1 MLATPVA
8 SSDDAASTKTGWK
21 MTVTHTSAF
30 SLKATKLPDEFDTDT
45 MAEVR
50 TDLADNGVS
59 TPDGDDQSELAA
71 IVADARAHG
80 IDLSIVV
87 MHGNPGHDSELRD
100 LATEVAGFQ
109 HGTIAVFSD
118 DWIGTTSD
126 SISRVRLEWAEDTA
140 KFKGGDSEEAAQ
152 ILVHRLEQ
160 TPSVS
165 WTEITSVL
173 LAGLVLVIGGLYWVK
188 ARRRDDTTAADTAPV
203 PDAPAPA
210 EDSGVPSRIADE
222 AVREP
227 ASR

>member
-1 MLATPVA
+1 MTSIGFPVA
-8 SSDDAASTKTGWK
+8 SPIDAASTKTGWK

-30 SLKATKLPDEFDTDT
+30 SLKATKLPDEFDSDT
-45 MAEVR
+45 MQEVR
-50 TDLADNGVS
+50 SDLADNGVS
-59 TPDGDDQSELAA
+59 APDGDDQSELAA
-71 IVADARAHG
+71 IVADARAEG

-109 HGTIAVFSD
+109 HGTVAVFSD

-126 SISRVRLEWAEDTA
+126 SISRVRLEWAEDKA

-160 TPSVS
+160 APMVN

-173 LAGLVLVIGGLYWVK
+173 LAGLVLAIGGLYWVK
-188 ARRRDDTTAADTAPV
+188 SRRRSTPV
-203 PDAPAPA
+203 PGA
-210 EDSGVPSRIADE
+210 EP
-222 AVREP
+222 VREP
-227 ASR
+227 VSR

>member
-1 MLATPVA
+1 
-8 SSDDAASTKTGWK
+8 

-30 SLKATKLPDEFDTDT
+30 SFKATKLPDGFDTD
-45 MAEVR
+45 ALRVLR
-50 TDLADNGVS
+50 SDLADNGVA

-71 IVADARAHG
+71 IVAGARANG

-87 MHGNPGHDSELRD
+87 LEGNPGHDSELRD

-109 HGTIAVFSD
+109 HGTVAVFSD

-140 KFKGGDSEEAAQ
+140 KFKHGDSEEAAQ

-160 TPSVS
+160 TPTVS

-173 LAGLVLVIGGLYWVK
+173 LAGLVLAIGGLYWIK
-188 ARRRDDTTAADTAPV
+188 ARRPDPAESGISGAPV
-203 PDAPAPA
+203 DSKTPASAKDAEISAA
-210 EDSGVPSRIADE
+210 LADE

>member
-1 MLATPVA
+1 
-8 SSDDAASTKTGWK
+8 

-50 TDLADNGVS
+50 ADLADNGVS

-109 HGTIAVFSD
+109 HGTVAVFSD

-160 TPSVS
+160 TPTVS

-188 ARRRDDTTAADTAPV
+188 ARRRDDTTAADTTPAS
-203 PDAPAPA
+203 DAAAPA
-210 EDSGVPSRIADE
+210 EDSEVPSRVAEE
-222 AVREP
+222 ALREP

>member
-1 MLATPVA
+1 
-8 SSDDAASTKTGWK
+8 

-30 SLKATKLPDEFDTDT
+30 SLRATKLPDGFDADT
-45 MAEVR
+45 MQEVR
-50 TDLADNGVS
+50 SDLADNGVA

-160 TPSVS
+160 TPTVS

-188 ARRRDDTTAADTAPV
+188 ARRRDDPAISDTAAAPDTAVPAADTA
-203 PDAPAPA
+203 
-210 EDSGVPSRIADE
+210 IADTLTEE